1 MVFEIGIME
10 DCELASCLLKSRA
23 NSSGFATILR
33 MSKENPFELRTP
45 RVQLERI
52 LKLAENGSGSILGT
66 IVNNNDLD
74 RTQQRRFAD
83 NAEPR

>member
-1 MVFEIGIME
+1 MVFEIGIMK
-10 DCELASCLLKSRA
+10 DSELASCSFKSRA
-23 NSSGFATILR
+23 NGSGFATILR
-33 MSKENPFELRTP
+33 MSKENPFELRAP
-45 RVQLERI
+45 RVQFERI

-74 RTQQRRFAD
+74 RTQQRGFAE